1 MKTSLIYESSLV
13 IQTVFPPGINGFRL
27 LINLDGRAAVGA
39 VLIFGTKFS
48 NHIKYVFSVRLDLRF
63 T

>member
-1 MKTSLIYESSLV
+1 M